1 MKSGTSFLVG
11 VVVGLSAGML
21 LKRLKVALDEEE
33 PERVLH
39 RINDSLRELENRAR
53 GIGKEATS

>member
-1 MKSGTSFLVG
+1 
-11 VVVGLSAGML
+11 ML